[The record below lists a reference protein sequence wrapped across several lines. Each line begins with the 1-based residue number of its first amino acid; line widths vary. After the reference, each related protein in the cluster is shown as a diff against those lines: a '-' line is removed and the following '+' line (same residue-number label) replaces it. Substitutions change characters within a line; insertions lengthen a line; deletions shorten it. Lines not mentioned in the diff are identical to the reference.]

1 MADDRTEAAILWRI
15 DPWIFREE
23 GLSFLEKML
32 LNYVFSWTIQGRCC
46 FSSDEWIAY
55 KLNVERSD
63 IFTTLNL
70 LQMKGYIKIN
80 RAFSGGARSL
90 SFTFSDVP
98 DVCEGSTGPED
109 VFQID

>member
-15 DPWIFREE
+15 DPWIMREE
-23 GLSFLEKML
+23 GLSFIEKLL
-32 LNYVFSWTIQGRCC
+32 LNYVFGWTIQGRCC
-46 FSSDEWIAY
+46 FSSDQWIAY
-55 KLNVERSD
+55 KLNLQESD
-63 IFTTLNL
+63 IRTAFEL

-80 RAFSGGARSL
+80 RGFEGGARSL

-98 DVCEGSTGPED
+98 DVCEGSLGPDD